1 MSETVY
7 QSNEAKMLDAL
18 ERLGYD
24 RRDPALRDIIR
35 LTHSL
40 VADSWRYGRDGNS
53 LNEAHP

>member
-1 MSETVY
+1 MSVTVY

-18 ERLGYD
+18 EHLGYD

-35 LTHSL
+35 LTHGL
-40 VADSWRYGRDGNS
+40 VADAWRYGRDGNS